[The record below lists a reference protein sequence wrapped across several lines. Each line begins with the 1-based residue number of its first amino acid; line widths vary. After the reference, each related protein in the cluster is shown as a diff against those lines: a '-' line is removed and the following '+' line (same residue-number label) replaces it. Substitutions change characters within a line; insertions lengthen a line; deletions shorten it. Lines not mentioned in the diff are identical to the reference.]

1 MVTPRH
7 GKASAFVFTVFP
19 FVVQEE
25 TLSATA
31 CNGVKSQTVSTSF
44 TSSIQIE
51 YLLIKS
57 FLTTTKTDN
66 PGDGVLMTHFRV
78 ETEVCTIWS
87 ISNLKI
93 VQNEG
98 DWEPFSQQNNRSL

>member
-19 FVVQEE
+19 FVVQAEA
-25 TLSATA
+25 LSATA
-31 CNGVKSQTVSTSF
+31 CNLSEIANSKYIIYIKYTNRVSTLKK
-44 TSSIQIE
+44 T
-51 YLLIKS
+51 

-66 PGDGVLMTHFRV
+66 PGGGVLMTHFRV

-98 DWEPFSQQNNRSL
+98 D

>member
-19 FVVQEE
+19 FVVQAEA
-25 TLSATA
+25 LSTTA
-31 CNGVKSQTVSTSF
+31 CNLSEIANSKYIIYIKYTNRVSTN
-44 TSSIQIE
+44 
-51 YLLIKS
+51 IKKT

-66 PGDGVLMTHFRV
+66 PGGGVLMTHFRV
-78 ETEVCTIWS
+78 ETEVCTVWS
-87 ISNLKI
+87 ISNAKI

-98 DWEPFSQQNNRSL
+98 D